1 MLAGPDLLE
10 RPRLCAD
17 LRDGVHAVPRV
28 GLPRIALALGRWGLA
43 LGPDGSVYV
52 SDERRAVVSRPR
64 SGRMLLAPESLIPCP
79 VEVLKLAGAKPKQ
92 PKTETAP
99 LPSGYPPQMPAEE
112 PSRGYPGKQPAA
124 APAAPDARPEH
135 ETMTELQRGRETA

>member
-64 SGRMLLAPESLIPCP
+64 SGRMLFGTRESHSMPRR
-79 VEVLKLAGAKPKQ
+79 GA
-92 PKTETAP
+92 EAC
-99 LPSGYPPQMPAEE
+99 
-112 PSRGYPGKQPAA
+112 RGKAQAAKNRNSAA
-124 APAAPDARPEH
+124 AFGISAADAGRGALPWLPWQAARRRSCRSGRPARA
-135 ETMTELQRGRETA
+135 